1 MKLNFAFWH
10 HYLMYL
16 KPPDKTV
23 IAVFL
28 ALLLTLPVYA
38 QEDRS
43 QQPDFDPTPKE
54 TPQYEN
60 DPTLGGE
67 AGNKTVTPAPA
78 VTKDAPRDSDTVS
91 VKQPAKQQSGGKVE
105 KEADPLSF
113 NFLYYII
120 EKFKLSDMI
129 E

>member
-1 MKLNFAFWH
+1 MH
-10 HYLMYL
+10 L

-23 IAVFL
+23 IIVFL

-43 QQPDFDPTPKE
+43 QQPDVDPTLKE
-54 TPQYEN
+54 IPQYET

-67 AGNKTVTPAPA
+67 AGNKAVTPAPA
-78 VTKDAPRDSDTVS
+78 PVVIKDTPRDSDS
-91 VKQPAKQQSGGKVE
+91 VLIKQPTKQQSGGKVE